1 MIIDMHGHVTAPAEL
16 YAYKSGLLAS
26 RGHHG
31 KGNPGISD
39 ERMHQ
44 AVKRHLDLLAGV
56 GTDVQFISPRP
67 FQLMH
72 SEQPDTVVRWWV
84 EANNDVIA
92 RQCRAY
98 PDVFRGVCALPQTP
112 RGDLRP
118 CVEELERCVKEHGFI
133 GCLLN
138 PDPTEGTGLQP
149 TLDDEHWYP
158 LYEKM
163 VELDVPALVHST
175 ACKNPRESYSA
186 HFIAE
191 ESVAVLNLCKTS
203 SKVFKDFPSLRLIIS
218 HGGGSVP
225 YQVGRWRSGR
235 FREQEPDTSL
245 ESFDASL
252 RRLYYDTVLYN
263 QESLELLFRIVGPD
277 RCMFGTENPGVG
289 SSKDP
294 ATGAWLDDLKPVIEG
309 IPWLSAQDRELIFER
324 NVRSV
329 FPRFRVPAAV

>member
-1 MIIDMHGHVTAPAEL
+1 
-16 YAYKSGLLAS
+16 
-26 RGHHG
+26 
-31 KGNPGISD
+31 
-39 ERMHQ
+39 
-44 AVKRHLDLLAGV
+44 
-56 GTDVQFISPRP
+56 
-67 FQLMH
+67 
-72 SEQPDTVVRWWV
+72 V

-112 RGDLRP
+112 GGDLGP
-118 CVEELERCVKEHGFI
+118 CVDELERCVKEHGFI

-149 TLDDEHWYP
+149 TLDDGYWYP

-203 SKVFKDFPSLRLIIS
+203 SRVFKDFPSLRLIIS

-235 FREQEPDTSL
+235 FREQESDPSL

-252 RRLYYDTVLYN
+252 RRLHYDTVLYN

-309 IPWLSAQDRELIFER
+309 ISWLSAEDRELIFER

-329 FPRFRVPAAV
+329 FPRFRVPATV

>member
-1 MIIDMHGHVTAPAEL
+1 M
-16 YAYKSGLLAS
+16 LLAS

-31 KGNPGISD
+31 RGSPGISD
-39 ERMHQ
+39 ELMHR

-56 GTDVQFISPRP
+56 GTDIQFISPRP

-72 SEQPDTVVRWWV
+72 SEQPATIVRWWV
-84 EANNDVIA
+84 EACNDVIA

-98 PDVFRGVCALPQTP
+98 PEVFRGVCGLPQTP
-112 RGDLRP
+112 GGDLAP
-118 CVEELERCVKEHGFI
+118 CVEELERCVTEHGFI
-133 GCLLN
+133 GCLIN

-149 TLDDEHWYP
+149 TLDDEYWYP
-158 LYEKM
+158 LYDKM
-163 VELDVPALVHST
+163 VELDVPGLVHST

-191 ESVAVLNLCKTS
+191 ESIAVLNLCKTS
-203 SKVFKDFPSLRLIIS
+203 CRVFKDFPDLRLIIS

-235 FREQEPDTSL
+235 LREQESDPSL

-252 RRLYYDTVLYN
+252 RRLSFDTVLYN

-294 ATGAWLDDLKPVIEG
+294 ATGAWLDDLRPVIEG
-309 IPWLSAQDRELIFER
+309 IPWLSTEDRSLIFER
-324 NVRSV
+324 NARSV
-329 FPRFRVPAAV
+329 FPRFRVPATV